1 MPLSV
6 GDRAPEF
13 TLPNQNGEP
22 VSLADFRG
30 KTVILYFYPKDDTPG
45 CTTEACGFRDLYEQF
60 RAQNVVILGIS
71 GDSPQSHQKFSS
83 KFNLPFPL
91 LSDSDFAI
99 ATAYDSY
106 GKKKFMG
113 KEYMGIMRHTFV
125 IDPEGNIAKIY
136 RSVKPAPH
144 PAQVL
149 ADLQQPTVA
158 DKE

>member
-30 KTVILYFYPKDDTPG
+30 KTVILYFYPKDDTPS

-83 KFNLPFPL
+83 KFSLPFPL
-91 LSDSDFAI
+91 LSDSDFVI

-113 KEYMGIMRHTFV
+113 REYMGIMRHTFV
-125 IDPEGNIAKIY
+125 IDPEGKIAKIY

>member
-60 RAQNVVILGIS
+60 TQQNVVILGVS
-71 GDSPQSHQKFSS
+71 GDAPKSHQKFSS
-83 KFNLPFPL
+83 KFSLPFPL

-113 KEYMGIMRHTFV
+113 REYMGIMRHTFV
-125 IDPEGNIAKIY
+125 IDPEGKIAKIY